1 MRALDLLGIAFARAM
16 HVRVQMPGVCPP
28 MVGIKAR
35 ETKGLQQ
42 RFQLQKDLIL
52 TAPND
57 IGQDGTRAV
66 IDGMPPPAWVAVFAD
81 KTLHFIHLRFT
92 SALNVHGNFGW
103 VEGA

>member
-1 MRALDLLGIAFARAM
+1 
-16 HVRVQMPGVCPP
+16 

-52 TAPND
+52 ATPKD
-57 IGQDGTRAV
+57 IGQDGTRVV
-66 IDGMPPPAWVAVFAD
+66 IDGVPQPAWVAFLAD
-81 KTLHFIHLRFT
+81 KTPHFIHLRFP